1 MKKRILSLVL
11 ATVMV
16 FGTIL
21 SGKAAEM
28 SVYELDPG
36 CGHSAPAGYRF
47 MGTYIGD
54 TQLELE
60 QADNVN
66 KIAKF
71 ASKIPGLGIV
81 FGAFSG
87 LYELSKAFEEFEVNG
102 VLKSTYYLY
111 MYQKENHPG
120 EYWYHYVWTYDSDKD
135 GKEDQ
140 ILTCQIKHFY
150 A

>member
-11 ATVMV
+11 ATVMML
-16 FGTIL
+16 GTIL
-21 SGKAAEM
+21 PGKAAEM

-36 CGHSAPAGYRF
+36 CGHSSPSGYRF
-47 MGTYIGD
+47 IGTYIGD

-71 ASKIPGLGIV
+71 VAKIPGLGLV
-81 FGAFSG
+81 FGTFSG

-111 MYQKENHPG
+111 MYQNERDPG
-120 EYWYHYVWTYDSDKD
+120 RYWYHYVWTYDSDKD

-140 ILTCQIKHFY
+140 ILTCQIKTFY
-150 A
+150 V